1 MGPPRRRA
9 RGLCCAA
16 PGADEGN
23 HTESARPAD
32 REKKFD
38 RVAAPATSGAVGIS
52 LGRLPGPGTTLPR
65 AFASTSM
72 SSSAGEVNKKRAL
85 EVRDALT
92 LRLASL
98 DSPGEVPGG
107 EPMAHVAEAAAAVE
121 REATKIGMVFSD
133 GNGAPADAA
142 GSALDHFESSVL
154 TFLTVACRALGSQGA
169 TFDEVV
175 RRAATKVSQSC
186 RNLVVVATES
196 PVPSNWLKPTVGEV
210 WEACRDIK
218 KLPKDGRTA
227 VSHQLLASAALIKD
241 VSVEL
246 SEIGAGG
253 EDGEGERD
261 DGERAPMDEDDMLFV
276 DEDFSAEEMRVAK
289 SCAAFAAASLQFMR
303 DLVAPVVRG
312 SASDATSLERALTE
326 CRAFQRE
333 VEEIGAGVYP
343 PQDVDDIAARAGRA
357 MDRARA
363 MAGAVAEAGGVEG
376 ADTAT
381 TALEGARE
389 RLRETLADAGAK
401 DA

>member
-1 MGPPRRRA
+1 
-9 RGLCCAA
+9 
-16 PGADEGN
+16 
-23 HTESARPAD
+23 
-32 REKKFD
+32 
-38 RVAAPATSGAVGIS
+38 
-52 LGRLPGPGTTLPR
+52 
-65 AFASTSM
+65 M

-312 SASDATSLERALTE
+312 SASDTTSLERALTE

-376 ADTAT
+376 ADAAT

>member
-1 MGPPRRRA
+1 
-9 RGLCCAA
+9 
-16 PGADEGN
+16 
-23 HTESARPAD
+23 
-32 REKKFD
+32 
-38 RVAAPATSGAVGIS
+38 
-52 LGRLPGPGTTLPR
+52 
-65 AFASTSM
+65 M
-72 SSSAGEVNKKRAL
+72 SSSAGEANKKRAL

-92 LRLASL
+92 LRLKSL
-98 DSPGEVPGG
+98 DTPGEVPGG

-142 GSALDHFESSVL
+142 GSALDHFEASAL

-169 TFDEVV
+169 TFDDVV
-175 RRAATKVSQSC
+175 RRAAAKVSQSC
-186 RNLVVVATES
+186 GNLAVVATES
-196 PVPSNWLKPTVGEV
+196 PAPSTWLKPAVGEV
-210 WEACRDIK
+210 WEACRAIK

-246 SEIGAGG
+246 SEIGAGDANG
-253 EDGEGERD
+253 RGEGEGEGAD
-261 DGERAPMDEDDMLFV
+261 DYDDDERAPMDEDDMLFV
-276 DEDFSAEEMRVAK
+276 DEDFDAEEMRVAK
-289 SCAAFAAASLQFMR
+289 SCAEFAAASFQFMR

-312 SASDATSLERALTE
+312 SASDANALERALTE

-376 ADTAT
+376 AEAAT

-389 RLRETLADAGAK
+389 RLRETLAEAGAK

>member
-1 MGPPRRRA
+1 
-9 RGLCCAA
+9 
-16 PGADEGN
+16 
-23 HTESARPAD
+23 
-32 REKKFD
+32 
-38 RVAAPATSGAVGIS
+38 
-52 LGRLPGPGTTLPR
+52 
-65 AFASTSM
+65 M
-72 SSSAGEVNKKRAL
+72 SSSADEVNKKRAL

-142 GSALDHFESSVL
+142 GSALDHFETSVL
-154 TFLTVACRALGSQGA
+154 MFLTVACRALGSQGA

-186 RNLVVVATES
+186 GNLVVVATES

-261 DGERAPMDEDDMLFV
+261 DDERAPMDEDDMLFV

-376 ADTAT
+376 ADAAT

>member
-1 MGPPRRRA
+1 MLEG
-9 RGLCCAA
+9 A
-16 PGADEGN
+16 PTA
-23 HTESARPAD
+23 
-32 REKKFD
+32 
-38 RVAAPATSGAVGIS
+38 
-52 LGRLPGPGTTLPR
+52 GTTLPR
-65 AFASTSM
+65 ASASTSM
-72 SSSAGEVNKKRAL
+72 SSSAGEANKKRAL

-92 LRLASL
+92 LRLKSL
-98 DSPGEVPGG
+98 DTPGEVPGG

-142 GSALDHFESSVL
+142 GSALDHFEASAL

-169 TFDEVV
+169 TFDDVV
-175 RRAATKVSQSC
+175 RRAAAKVSQSC
-186 RNLVVVATES
+186 GNLAVVATES
-196 PVPSNWLKPTVGEV
+196 PAPSTWLKPAVGEV
-210 WEACRDIK
+210 WEACRAIK

-246 SEIGAGG
+246 SEIGAG
-253 EDGEGERD
+253 DANGEREGADDHD

-276 DEDFSAEEMRVAK
+276 DEDFDADEMRVAK
-289 SCAAFAAASLQFMR
+289 SCAEFAAASFQFMR

-312 SASDATSLERALTE
+312 SASDANALERALTE

-376 ADTAT
+376 AEAAT

-389 RLRETLADAGAK
+389 RLRETLAEAGAK